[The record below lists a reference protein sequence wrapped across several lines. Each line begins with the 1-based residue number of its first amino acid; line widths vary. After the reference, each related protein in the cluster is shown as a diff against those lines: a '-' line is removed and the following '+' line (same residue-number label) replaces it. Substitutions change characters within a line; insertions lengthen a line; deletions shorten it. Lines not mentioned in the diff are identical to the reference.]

1 VIGGFDSYIEEFL
14 PILLALRDRGFDVIG
29 FEGPGQGGALE
40 DSGLQMTPN
49 WEQPLSAIL
58 GGLSV
63 SNAIL
68 VGLSLGGC
76 LAIRAASREPR
87 VSRVVAWDVL
97 TDFQDVFV
105 RQIPPTERLV
115 PRLLLGA
122 EADVIVDALASHGSH
137 SPIQEW
143 GMSQAMHVFGV
154 NTPAAAIRA
163 TASYRTEDVSPRRCG
178 RMYCSWQER
187 RTTTCRITKSMIR
200 RVGS

>member
-1 VIGGFDSYIEEFL
+1 MACQFL
-14 PILLALRDRGFDVIG
+14 
-29 FEGPGQGGALE
+29 
-40 DSGLQMTPN
+40 
-49 WEQPLSAIL
+49 
-58 GGLSV
+58 
-63 SNAIL
+63 
-68 VGLSLGGC
+68 LGGC

-122 EADVIVDALASHGSH
+122 EADGIVDALASHGSH

-143 GMSQAMHVFGV
+143 GMSQAMHVFGM

-163 TASYRTEDVSPRRCG
+163 TASYRTEDVSPLVRQDVLLLAGAEDHYVPDHQIYDQAGWLVNARSVTTRMFTRAENAQAHCQIGNLPLAIETIAAWIDASDVPIAAPSLTRGSRPRCLD
-178 RMYCSWQER
+178 
-187 RTTTCRITKSMIR
+187 
-200 RVGS
+200 